1 MTDTNPE
8 NIKLSVIKTLRKI
21 VDPEIPVNVYDL
33 GLIYDIQVDEDCAVT
48 ISMTLTSPTCPVAD
62 MIMKQVE
69 MKVAELQ
76 EVSSAK
82 VELVWEPAWS
92 PQRMSEAARLE
103 LNLEPDQ
110 NPVPQGGQK
119 FYNLN
124 RPK

>member
-1 MTDTNPE
+1 MSDSNSEHITQT
-8 NIKLSVIKTLRKI
+8 VIKALRKI
-21 VDPEIPVNVYDL
+21 HDPEIPVNVYDL
-33 GLIYDIQVDEDCAVT
+33 GLIYDIQVDENCAVK

-62 MIMKQVE
+62 MIVKQVE
-69 MKVAELQ
+69 LRISELP
-76 EVSSAK
+76 EVSSAR

-119 FYNLN
+119 FYNIN